1 MKVPDDYVCEHG
13 LPRPWVT
20 CTECMFKSAGERPQP
35 PALPPPARAARRG
48 AMPKAAGDPLPVL
61 LGDKDV
67 SVPVWDFDV
76 HMDGPGRGWL
86 FAENGF
92 PWELRPG
99 GWVYLR
105 HEGRLGG
112 RARVKGIGFRDV
124 RQYHTGDSSDAGPGP
139 TIEVDPDTWEP
150 TSIDLGELSESQR
163 QGYRY
168 LITAIDGTVTHLS
181 ASDRIPAQF
190 KTDPPAPARNTPDQR
205 V

>member
-1 MKVPDDYVCEHG
+1 MLVEADYICEHG
-13 LPRPWVT
+13 MPEPWAT
-20 CTECMFKSAGERPQP
+20 CTDCMFKSAADRPQP
-35 PALPPPARAARRG
+35 PAPPPPPRAARRG
-48 AMPKAAGDPLPVL
+48 AMPKTAGDPLPVL

-67 SVPVWDFDV
+67 SVPVWEFDV
-76 HMDGPGRGWL
+76 HMDGPGSSWL

-105 HEGRLGG
+105 HDGRLGG
-112 RARVKGIGFRDV
+112 RARVRRIGFRDV
-124 RQYHTGDSSDAGPGP
+124 RHYHTGDATDAGPGP
-139 TIEVDPDTWEP
+139 TIEVDPDTWEA

-181 ASDRIPAQF
+181 ASDPVPDHIEV
-190 KTDPPAPARNTPDQR
+190 DPPAAAPTLDERA
-205 V
+205 